1 MPEKLIFHFE
11 GALAESHQMDFYEAA
26 RFQYA
31 AARLMV
37 KLAQFRTT
45 GSFVKKI
52 TNKTNYGV
60 VLESQK
66 DGSYNINVSSPEPEP
81 DAQKF
86 ADLSMADMLS
96 YISERIVEKGDE
108 SKLMDAV
115 RSGSKFDSQE
125 VGYVDTFS
133 EADAV
138 VNELADRGAL
148 DELNTVARDAVE
160 RRIAEIDRHDRLE
173 LRRVEIA
180 KIDGPREQKL
190 ISMSAPLVSEMA
202 IALRRSASTL
212 RIVAPDNERRQ
223 SVLYLNREMAQEME
237 AAIVDKEITPILC
250 DIVQYNKES
259 GWGRIRLQNFVN
271 PVVSFSIPSD
281 LKGSLQKMLFD
292 QMQKNKVFV
301 QAYFVRDKASVPVR
315 LIVVGILPTPDN

>member
-1 MPEKLIFHFE
+1 
-11 GALAESHQMDFYEAA
+11 MDFYEAA

-52 TNKTNYGV
+52 TNKSNYGV
-60 VLESQK
+60 LLESQK

-81 DAQKF
+81 EEKKF

-108 SKLMDAV
+108 SKIIDAV
-115 RSGSKFDSQE
+115 RSSRKVGSEDA
-125 VGYVDTFS
+125 GYVDTFA

-148 DELNTVARDAVE
+148 DELSTVARDAVE
-160 RRIAEIDRHDRLE
+160 RRVAEIDRHDRLE
-173 LRRVEIA
+173 LRRAEIA
-180 KIDGPREQKL
+180 KIDGAREQKL

-223 SVLYLNREMAQEME
+223 SVLYLNREMAQEIE
-237 AAIVDKEITPILC
+237 AAKVDNEITPILC

-259 GWGRIRLQNFVN
+259 GWGRIRLQNVVN

-281 LKGSLQKMLFD
+281 LKASLQKMLLD
-292 QMQKNKVFV
+292 QMHKNKVYV
-301 QAYFVRDKASVPVR
+301 QAYFVRDKANVPVR
-315 LIVVGILPTPDN
+315 LIVVGILPTPDD